1 MARVRYIYH
10 SSTNF
15 SLDQDT
21 KSYATKDGKL
31 KIIGGDY
38 FKLTPDLI
46 GGKVDCVWDQGSIV
60 AIDKG
65 DREK

>member
-1 MARVRYIYH
+1 MGFPH

-15 SLDQDT
+15 FLDQDT
-21 KSYATKDGKL
+21 KSYATKDGRL

-46 GGKVDCVWDQGSIV
+46 GGKVDCVWDRASIS